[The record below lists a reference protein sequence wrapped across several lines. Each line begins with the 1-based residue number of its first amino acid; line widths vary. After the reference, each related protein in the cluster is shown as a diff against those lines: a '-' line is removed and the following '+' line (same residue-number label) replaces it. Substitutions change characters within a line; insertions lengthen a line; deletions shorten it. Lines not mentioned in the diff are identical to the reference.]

1 MSTYITLVFIN
12 ASIETLTQ
20 VVDIETNAVDCLHNQ
35 VQVANSLL
43 HFIKETNNMDSLAEF
58 KVPVTD
64 PSKITP
70 PSSVIADIPPL
81 PKPDLNKEPLT
92 IFERLNGTSST

>member
-58 KVPVTD
+58 KVPVT
-64 PSKITP
+64 K
-70 PSSVIADIPPL
+70 
-81 PKPDLNKEPLT
+81 
-92 IFERLNGTSST
+92 G